1 MSCINAV
8 PGKKFI
14 VIVDERDVLIR
25 DEAANH
31 AVQEE
36 YINFLRGMFKGSEP
50 TKYLHLAY
58 NQANQTVSIPNEEI
72 RQEFMAAMKRNRWS
86 ELIRFQRESE
96 ILF

>member
-1 MSCINAV
+1 MPDAVETAYGAMSCINAV

-36 YINFLRGMFKGSEP
+36 DINF
-50 TKYLHLAY
+50 
-58 NQANQTVSIPNEEI
+58 I
-72 RQEFMAAMKRNRWS
+72 R
-86 ELIRFQRESE
+86 
-96 ILF
+96 